1 MVPRNLALALL
12 LAAALAPA
20 ARGQGG
26 DPEKEIRAL
35 PGFVDSGQLG
45 VDLDPDKL
53 TVEVTLQG
61 PLIQFVAEAAR
72 GSEPELADALA
83 KVRSFRFRLYRLDPG
98 EVAAARRRAQQA
110 ASALLARGWQ
120 QVVRIREADNDSFL
134 HLKMDGKRIVGLAV
148 VFVDADHQLGF
159 INLAGEIDP
168 AQIGRIGRRFDIQML
183 EDAQR
188 EIQHPPA
195 EEPPP

>member
-1 MVPRNLALALL
+1 MVRRHLALVLL

-20 ARGQGG
+20 ARGQSG
-26 DPEKEIRAL
+26 DPEKELRAL

-72 GSEPELADALA
+72 GSDPELADALG
-83 KVRSFRFRLYRLDPG
+83 KIRSFRFRLYQLGPG
-98 EVAAARRRAQQA
+98 EVAGARRRAQQA
-110 ASALLARGWQ
+110 ASALLSRGWQ
-120 QVVRIREADNDSFL
+120 QVVRIREEDNDSFL

-148 VFVDADHQLGF
+148 VFVDDDNQLGF

-168 AQIGRIGRRFDIQML
+168 AEIGRIGRRFDIQML